1 MIANVATTGEKLRR
15 FRRGAALTQSQLAKK
30 AGVNQSTVAMIEGE
44 RRPNPHPATL
54 GKLARALGV
63 RAADLLDDSL

>member
-1 MIANVATTGEKLRR
+1 MMANVATTGEKLRR
-15 FRRGAALTQSQLAKK
+15 FRRGQAMTQAQLADA
-30 AGVNQSTVAMIEGE
+30 AGVNQSTIAMIEGE
-44 RRPNPHPATL
+44 KRPNPHPATL